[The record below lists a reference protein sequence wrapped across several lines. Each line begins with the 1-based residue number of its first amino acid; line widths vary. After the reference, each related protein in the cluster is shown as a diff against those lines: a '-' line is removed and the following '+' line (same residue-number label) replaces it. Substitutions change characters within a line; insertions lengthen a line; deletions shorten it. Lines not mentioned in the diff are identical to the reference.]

1 MRITAAVP
9 DLLRPA
15 ANELAMVLG
24 YSLADGKTYTELS
37 WQDSEDNL
45 YAVASF
51 PVTPE
56 FLVKAESELVRPEWD
71 TEEVINMALA
81 QAGQD
86 ALIIG
91 DVEASV
97 DKITARLGDS
107 GVETLASMGLVLYVE
122 PEEPEEPEDF
132 EVMP

>member
-9 DLLRPA
+9 SSLRPA

-24 YSLADGKTYTELS
+24 YSLADGGTFTELA

-51 PVTPE
+51 PITPE
-56 FLVKAESELVRPEWD
+56 FLVEAESELVRPDWD

-81 QAGQD
+81 QVGQG

-107 GVETLASMGLVLYVE
+107 GVETLAAMGLVLYVE
-122 PEEPEEPEDF
+122 PEPEEPEEIDGL
-132 EVMP
+132 